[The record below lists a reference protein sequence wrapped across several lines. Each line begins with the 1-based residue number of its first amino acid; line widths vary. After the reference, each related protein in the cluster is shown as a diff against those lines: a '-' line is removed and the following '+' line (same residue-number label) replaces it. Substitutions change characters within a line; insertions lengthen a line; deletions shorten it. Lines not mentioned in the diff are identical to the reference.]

1 MTAGAVR
8 VTRAAASDFRNYERL
23 EVDLEPG
30 LNVACGPNGAGKT
43 NLLEAI
49 YFGCSGRSCRTS
61 DDRQVVRFG
70 APATHV
76 VVDVEAD
83 DGSHRLE
90 AGYERGAD
98 RRLKVDGAS
107 VERLADSPVRPLMEV
122 FLPDRLELVKGPP
135 AGRRAHLDQVVAALW
150 PARDETRVAYGRALA
165 QRNAL
170 IARVRAE
177 VSGPDLLEPW
187 DVELARLGIEL
198 MADRTRATELLAPAF
213 VARSAELGLAGDIEL
228 AYRPRSSAAD
238 ADGLRAELADARDAD
253 LKRGYSGHGPHRDEL
268 ALKHEGRPLRAYGS
282 QGQQR
287 LALLALLFAER
298 DVVIEQRGRAP
309 LMLLDDVMSE
319 LDEHRRGNLV
329 ELLRAEGQTLITA
342 TEPAHVPGHDGPWL
356 EVAGEGTVARVDQPG
371 NQALAA

>member
-1 MTAGAVR
+1 MTTGAVL
-8 VTRAAASDFRNYERL
+8 VTHAAATDFRNYERL
-23 EVDLEPG
+23 AVDLDPG

-43 NLLEAI
+43 NLLEAL

-76 VVDVEAD
+76 AVDVDAD
-83 DGSHRLE
+83 DGAHRLE
-90 AGYERGAD
+90 VGFERGAD
-98 RRLKVDGAS
+98 RRQKVDGAS
-107 VERLADSPVRPLMEV
+107 VERLTDSPVRPLMGV

-135 AGRRAHLDQVVAALW
+135 AGRRTHLDQVVAALW

-170 IARVRAE
+170 ISRIRAE
-177 VSGPDLLEPW
+177 VSGPELLDPW
-187 DVELARLGIEL
+187 DVELARLGVEL
-198 MADRTRATELLAPAF
+198 MADRAQAAEMLSPAF
-213 VARSAELGLAGDIEL
+213 VARADELGLAGDAEL
-228 AYRPRSSAAD
+228 AYRPRSRAAD
-238 ADGLRAELADARDAD
+238 AAALRDELTQARDAD

-268 ALKHEGRPLRAYGS
+268 ALQHDGRALRAYGS

-298 DVVIEQRGRAP
+298 DVVLEQRGRAP

-319 LDEHRRGNLV
+319 LDERRRGKLV
-329 ELLRAEGQTLITA
+329 ELLHAEGQTLITA

-356 EVAGEGTVARVDQPG
+356 EVVGEGTVARVDQPR
-371 NQALAA
+371 NRALAA